1 MEQIM
6 HNRISNPDRVQPR
19 ENIDF
24 KLDSSI
30 PRYWWEND
38 PYKICMM
45 DAMQLYFPDGERY
58 FITCVRHYRERISDP
73 VLSKHVR
80 DFTRQEAQHGIAHT
94 RFNNLL
100 KEQGL
105 PVDKMLAMQKK
116 RNSFWLKHFS
126 PEFNLALTAA
136 FEHFTALL
144 AEGFFARKAVMQG
157 ADPRMKALFAWHA
170 IEEMEHKSVVFN
182 VMTTVARVG
191 YFKRC
196 AAMIYATLDISFET
210 YRSTDMLLQADGF
223 NWLQRKR
230 LLLSHLGWMYGRQGV
245 FGSFSKQIFAYMKPD
260 FHPDDIPVVHN
271 YPDWI
276 QAWER
281 TGDPGQACAAL
292 VAAAH

>member
-1 MEQIM
+1 M

-38 PYKICMM
+38 PYKTRMM

-105 PVDKMLAMQKK
+105 PVDKMLAMQKR

-196 AAMIYATLDISFET
+196 AAMLYATLDISFET

-276 QAWER
+276 RAWER

-292 VAAAH
+292 IAAAH

>member
-1 MEQIM
+1 M

-38 PYKICMM
+38 PYKTRMM

-105 PVDKMLAMQKK
+105 PVDKMLAMQKR

-170 IEEMEHKSVVFN
+170 IEEMEHKSEVFN

-276 QAWER
+276 RAWER

>member
-1 MEQIM
+1 M
-6 HNRISNPDRVQPR
+6 NSRISNPERIQPR

-30 PRYWWEND
+30 PRYWYDND
-38 PYKICMM
+38 PYKSRMM

-58 FITCVRHYRERISDP
+58 FITCVRHYREHITDP
-73 VLSKHVR
+73 ILTRHVK

-94 RFNNLL
+94 QVNNLL
-100 KEQGL
+100 KEQGM

-116 RNSFWLKHFS
+116 RNAFWLKHFS
-126 PEFNLALTAA
+126 PQFNLALTAA

-144 AEGFFARKAVMQG
+144 AEGFFARKEVMAG

-182 VMTTVARVG
+182 VMTSVAKIS
-191 YFKRC
+191 YIKRC
-196 AAMIYATLDISFET
+196 AAMIYATLDISYET
-210 YRSTDMLLQADGF
+210 YRSTDMLLEADGF
-223 NWLQRKR
+223 GWLQRKR
-230 LLLSHLGWMYGRQGV
+230 LLISHLGWMYGRKGV
-245 FGSFSKQIFAYMKPD
+245 FGSFSKQILAYMKPG
-260 FHPDDIPVVHN
+260 FHPDDIPPVHN

-276 QAWER
+276 RAYER
-281 TGDPGQACAAL
+281 TGDPAQACAAL

>member
-38 PYKICMM
+38 PYKTRMM

-73 VLSKHVR
+73 VLSKHVK

-276 QAWER
+276 RAWER

>member
-1 MEQIM
+1 M

-38 PYKICMM
+38 PYKTRMM

-105 PVDKMLAMQKK
+105 PVDKMLAMQKR

-223 NWLQRKR
+223 GWLQRKR

-276 QAWER
+276 RAWER

-292 VAAAH
+292 IAAAY